1 MRHGL
6 HLSKLSR
13 PTSHRLLMLRNLV
26 SSLLQ
31 HQQISTT
38 LPKAKAAQK
47 LADQVI
53 GWGKIGGK
61 DNWEKANGFLL
72 VRTCFL
78 TGPSPGTQLTYHEC
92 CESRTRKR
100 PSPLCSQLSL
110 NVTLR
115 DLEVTLE
122 SFVRDIE

>member
-13 PTSHRLLMLRNLV
+13 PTAHRLLMLRNLV

-53 GWGKIGGK
+53 GWGKVGGK

-72 VRTCFL
+72 VRLFPFFFFPLHSPFL
-78 TGPSPGTQLTYHEC
+78 RRLIMSE
-92 CESRTRKR
+92 
-100 PSPLCSQLSL
+100 
-110 NVTLR
+110 
-115 DLEVTLE
+115 
-122 SFVRDIE
+122 